1 MTAVAEPK
9 APEQRSAAREELAWI
24 SWLRVF
30 AIAGVVTIH
39 TAAAT
44 TAIEDAR
51 GQWRGLVAII
61 IDIGAVFTVP
71 VFVMVSGALLLDP
84 RRYRGAGDFL
94 RKRAW
99 RLVPAILFWHLFYLG
114 FRYWY
119 KDETFTWNQVVNEFL
134 NGRTYTALYFF
145 WIVLGLAIIT
155 PMLVPWIATASRRAV
170 LIAGA
175 GAAAMPIL
183 TMATLE
189 LRGTAVTWIVT
200 PWTWWTPYLGFYL
213 LGWALRGVVLR
224 GFALAGVAVAAVGLG
239 AMTIWQWNN
248 EAAPDWLQDIS
259 PVTYYGLGVHLY
271 SIAVF
276 LLAQALIRPGA
287 LLGVLARPRPA
298 ALGRLLGDATLGV
311 FALHL
316 AVLGVIVDERW
327 IGDDVAAASVLQL
340 LLRIGAVL
348 ALTYV
353 IVLVARRVP
362 VLRRVF

>member
-1 MTAVAEPK
+1 MTSVAAAASQER
-9 APEQRSAAREELAWI
+9 AGAREELAWI
-24 SWLRVF
+24 SWLRVL

-44 TAIEDAR
+44 AVIEEAR
-51 GQWRGLVAII
+51 DQWRGLAAII
-61 IDIGAVFTVP
+61 LDIGAVFTVP
-71 VFVMVSGALLLDP
+71 IFVMVSGALLLDP

-94 RKRAW
+94 RRRAW
-99 RLVPAILFWHLFYLG
+99 RLVPAILVWHLFYLG
-114 FRYWY
+114 YRYWY

-134 NGRTYTALYFF
+134 NGKTYTALYFF
-145 WIVLGLAIIT
+145 WIVLGLAVIT
-155 PMLVPWIATASRRAV
+155 PVLVPWIATASRRAV

-224 GFALAGVAVAAVGLG
+224 GFALAGVAVAAAGFG
-239 AMTIWQWNN
+239 ALTIWQWNN
-248 EAAPDWLQDIS
+248 PAAPDWLQTVA

-287 LLGVLARPRPA
+287 LLSGLARPGA
-298 ALGRLLGDATLGV
+298 AGLGRSLGDATLGV

-316 AVLGVIVDERW
+316 AVLGVVVDERW
-327 IGDDVAAASVLQL
+327 VGDDLAAASVLQL
-340 LLRIGAVL
+340 LLRIAVTL
-348 ALTYV
+348 VATYA
-353 IVLVARRVP
+353 IVLLARRVP
-362 VLRRVF
+362 GLRQVF

>member
-1 MTAVAEPK
+1 MSVVAETT
-9 APEQRSAAREELAWI
+9 AREHTSTREELAWI
-24 SWLRVF
+24 SWLRVV

-51 GQWRGLVAII
+51 DQWRGLLAIVL
-61 IDIGAVFTVP
+61 DIGAVFTVP
-71 VFVMVSGALLLDP
+71 VFVMISGALLLDP
-84 RRYRGAGDFL
+84 ARYRGARDFL
-94 RKRAW
+94 RRRAW
-99 RLVPAILFWHLFYLG
+99 RLVPAILVWHLFYLG

-145 WIVLGLAIIT
+145 WIVLGLALIT
-155 PMLVPWIATASRRAV
+155 PVLVPWIATASRKAV
-170 LIAGA
+170 LVAGA
-175 GAAAMPIL
+175 AAAAMPIL

-224 GFALAGVAVAAVGLG
+224 GFALAGVAVAATGLG

-248 EAAPDWLQDIS
+248 PAAPDWLQTVS

-276 LLAQALIRPGA
+276 LLAQGLIRTDG
-287 LLGVLARPRPA
+287 LLNGLARPRA
-298 ALGRLLGDATLGV
+298 AGLGRVLGDATMGV

-316 AVLGVIVDERW
+316 AVLGVMVDEQW
-327 IGDDVAAASVLQL
+327 IGDDLAAASVAEL
-340 LLRIGAVL
+340 LLRIAVVL
-348 ALTYV
+348 VATYA
-353 IVLVARRVP
+353 IVLVARLIP
-362 VLRRVF
+362 GLRRVF

>member
-1 MTAVAEPK
+1 MTAVEERTT
-9 APEQRSAAREELAWI
+9 PERTEAREELAWI
-24 SWLRVF
+24 SWLRVI

-39 TAAAT
+39 TAAST
-44 TAIEDAR
+44 TAIDDAR
-51 GQWRGLVAII
+51 GQWRGLAAIVL
-61 IDIGAVFTVP
+61 DIGAVFTVP

-84 RRYRGAGDFL
+84 RRYRGARDFL

-99 RLVPAILFWHLFYLG
+99 RLVPAILVWHLFYLG

-145 WIVLGLAIIT
+145 WIVLGLALIT
-155 PMLVPWIATASRRAV
+155 PVLVPWIATASRKAV
-170 LIAGA
+170 LVAGA
-175 GAAAMPIL
+175 AAAAMPIL

-224 GFALAGVAVAAVGLG
+224 GFALAGVAVAAAGLG

-248 EAAPDWLQDIS
+248 PDAPHWLQTIS

-271 SIAVF
+271 AITIF
-276 LLAQALIRPGA
+276 LLAQGLIRPGS
-287 LLGVLARPRPA
+287 LLGPLARPRTA
-298 ALGRLLGDATLGV
+298 SLGRLLGDATMGV

-316 AVLGVIVDERW
+316 AVLGVVVGEQW
-327 IGDDVAAASVLQL
+327 IGNDLAAASVAEL
-340 LLRIGAVL
+340 LLRIAVVL
-348 ALTYV
+348 VATYA
-353 IVLVARRVP
+353 IVLVARLIP
-362 VLRRVF
+362 GLRRVF

>member
-1 MTAVAEPK
+1 MTAVEERTTTREHTGAG
-9 APEQRSAAREELAWI
+9 EELAWI
-24 SWLRVF
+24 SWLRVL

-44 TAIEDAR
+44 AVIEGAR
-51 GQWRGLVAII
+51 DQRRGLVAII
-61 IDIGAVFTVP
+61 LDIGAVFTVP

-84 RRYRGAGDFL
+84 RRFRGAGDFL
-94 RKRAW
+94 RRRAW
-99 RLVPAILFWHLFYLG
+99 RLVPAILFWHVFYLG

-119 KDETFTWNQVVNEFL
+119 KEETLTWDQVVNEFL

-145 WIVLGLAIIT
+145 WIVLGLALIT

-170 LIAGA
+170 LVAGA

-189 LRGTAVTWIVT
+189 LRGTTVTWIVT

-224 GFALAGVAVAAVGLG
+224 GFALAGVAVAAAGLG

-248 EAAPDWLQDIS
+248 PAAPDWLQTIS

-287 LLGVLARPRPA
+287 LLGGLARPRMA
-298 ALGRLLGDATLGV
+298 GLGRLLGDATLGV

-316 AVLGVIVDERW
+316 AVLGVVVDERW
-327 IGDDVAAASVLQL
+327 IGNDVAAGSAAEL
-340 LLRIGAVL
+340 LLRIAV
-348 ALTYV
+348 
-353 IVLVARRVP
+353 VLVATYAIVLLARLVP
-362 VLRRVF
+362 VVRRVF